1 MTIKANFP
9 AIKPS
14 LNLDFANSKVLDPRI
29 TFSRAS
35 TATYY
40 DGKTTVK
47 AEENL
52 LTYSQDFDNAT
63 WMKGSLT
70 ISANTTVAPDGTT
83 TAETMTDVAATSAH
97 FVYKAVST
105 LVSVPYTASVYVK
118 QGAASYVIVGLSGGN
133 LGAHWAA
140 ATVNLGTGSITQTT
154 NGSGVTGV
162 SSSIVSVGSG
172 WYRVTVTATSSAETA
187 FGLMLEFS
195 DTATPSIGNYC
206 SYSYLG
212 TGSNTAYIWG
222 AQLEQRSTVTAYTQT
237 TSVPITNY
245 IPVLQTAA
253 ANVARFDHDPVTGES
268 KGLLIEEQRT
278 NLLTY
283 SSDFDNGAWPKTNI
297 TLTPNATTAP
307 DGTLTADLFAATTN
321 TNAYYYRGVSLANGT
336 YTYSIYVKKFGVDG
350 THNFYFNDATS
361 SQATVTM
368 TFTGGV
374 LSLSS
379 VLTTNVFSAGSATAT
394 NIGNGWYRVA
404 LTATITNGTGPAVA
418 LTCGNTGRDGYS
430 GIYIWGAQLEA
441 RAFPTSYIPTTTA
454 QVTRSAD
461 SASMTGT
468 NFSSWFNASE
478 GTVVGEFSSA
488 TNSTAQITGDVSG
501 YGFEVGTSGGQAF
514 HYNNSTNLF
523 SANPVSVAVNV
534 FRKVAAAG
542 DGLSRSVCLNGG
554 TVATSATPLLV
565 NKPQNGLKIGSAASG
580 GFANGPIKRITY
592 YPKRL
597 SNTELQSLTS

>member
-63 WMKGSLT
+63 WSKGSLT

-97 FVYKAVST
+97 FVYKAAST

-133 LGAHWAA
+133 HGAHWAA

-154 NGSGVTGV
+154 NGSGVTDV

-195 DTATPSIGNYC
+195 DTATPSIENYC

-237 TSVPITNY
+237 TTAPITNY

-253 ANVARFDHDPVTGES
+253 ANVARFDHNPVTGES

-283 SSDFDNGAWPKTNI
+283 SALVYNVINTNVVQD
-297 TLTPNATTAP
+297 TVAP
-307 DGTLTADLFAATTN
+307 DGTVSGCSIVASAAN
-321 TNAYYYRGVSLANGT
+321 TIAYAARGGISFTSGT
-336 YTYSIYVKKFGVDG
+336 VYTFSIYVKRPATTPYVYISSNSSAVIPYSTIFDIDAISVTAG
-350 THNFYFNDATS
+350 TGIITS
-361 SQATVTM
+361 V
-368 TFTGGV
+368 
-374 LSLSS
+374 
-379 VLTTNVFSAGSATAT
+379 
-394 NIGNGWYRVA
+394 GNGWYRLSV
-404 LTATITNGTGPAVA
+404 TATCGTTGTQTIYAIPAINGTTTSSANFKQPTYVGQVMMQQW
-418 LTCGNTGRDGYS
+418 GVQFETGS
-430 GIYIWGAQLEA
+430 
-441 RAFPTSYIPTTTA
+441 FPTSYIPTTSA

-461 SASMTGT
+461 SASMTGS
-468 NFSSWFNASE
+468 NFSSWYRADE
-478 GTVVGEFSSA
+478 GTLYGEFISGN
-488 TNSTAQITGDVSG
+488 TGTFQITANTSG
-501 YGFEVGTSGGQAF
+501 YGFEIGATASAGF
-514 HYNNSTNLF
+514 HYNNSSNMFTGN
-523 SANPVSVAVNV
+523 SYTRNTSGKIAVS
-534 FRKVAAAG
+534 G
-542 DGLSRSVCLNGG
+542 DVSNRAIILNGG
-554 TVATSATPLLV
+554 SVVTSATPLLV
-565 NKPQNGLKIGSAASG
+565 NTTQQGIKLGSASNNIH
-580 GFANGPIKRITY
+580 FLNGTLKRISY

-597 SNTELQSLTS
+597 SNTQLQSLTS